1 MATRQIAVSGV
12 ARISD
17 ASVSGSDHDEWAR
30 VGLAH
35 GYAGLLDQA
44 WRTRGYGDFWSHLL
58 VAEGAVDIAL
68 EAELA
73 LWDVAALIPVVQE
86 AGGRITGRDGGGH
99 APDGP
104 ER

>member
-1 MATRQIAVSGV
+1 M
-12 ARISD
+12 
-17 ASVSGSDHDEWAR
+17 
-30 VGLAH
+30 GLAH
-35 GYAGLLDQA
+35 GYAELLDQA

-86 AGGRITGRDGGGH
+86 AGGRITGRDGGPCTGRTGAVTTNGH
-99 APDGP
+99 LHDATLSLLNGRP
-104 ER
+104 